1 MQTATTHN
9 VPKKTPYGIT
19 KKEVF
24 FALTSFIP
32 GVMVIY
38 FVLALF
44 HVGGLRDSIVR
55 GILMTIVLAFALFAG
70 FWILYALFADIP

>member
-1 MQTATTHN
+1 MQTSTTQAT
-9 VPKKTPYGIT
+9 PKKTPYGVS

-44 HVGGLRDSIVR
+44 NVGGLRGQYCARHTYDVSSCICAIC
-55 GILMTIVLAFALFAG
+55 GILDFVWTIC
-70 FWILYALFADIP
+70 